1 MFETQLETTRPLH
14 FLKVELNTSTK
25 QSRSSPDVSILSDVE
40 QPRKTAFLC
49 KSHLYSR
56 FHIDGH
62 FSCQCKVVALH
73 TPSFDDEKAI
83 YKATTLHTATKVTV

>member
-1 MFETQLETTRPLH
+1 MLETQLETSTRPLH

-62 FSCQCKVVALH
+62 FSCHMQGCGFAYAE
-73 TPSFDDEKAI
+73 F
-83 YKATTLHTATKVTV
+83 